1 MNCPKCGYTLHPDA
15 KLCIHCGAPV
25 DDEASRELD
34 EAMAA
39 AENLIHRF
47 DPAEYAAEVVD
58 TPEADAGDGAFDPHD
73 KARLVITRVPHDTDA
88 SPDPEGI
95 EPAGP
100 IELSVDATERGD
112 MPSPELELNAT
123 ERESFDAPDLEVQ
136 ASDKPDYDAPDL
148 TVEASGK
155 ADDQPKLTLDAPQA
169 AAFAFATAPEPEPE
183 PKSEPEPEPV
193 DDLVLVPTAIEVV
206 ESPKEAEKEP
216 PLTDQ
221 GYYGAPSD
229 SSVLGFGIAAAAL
242 ASSFYFSLLG
252 FIFGI
257 IGASK
262 AKKFYNQTG
271 ILTAKAKVGRILS
284 RVGLWLGLVLSIFFL
299 IYIVALVG
307 MVSNNWY

>member
-25 DDEASRELD
+25 NDDATRELD

-58 TPEADAGDGAFDPHD
+58 TPEGTADEGGAFDPHD

-100 IELSVDATERGD
+100 IELSVDATEGGD
-112 MPSPELELNAT
+112 MPEPELELNAT
-123 ERESFDAPDLEVQ
+123 EKESFETPDLELQ
-136 ASDKPDYDAPDL
+136 AAWKSASDAPDL
-148 TVEASGK
+148 TVETTEK
-155 ADDQPKLTLDAPQA
+155 ADDQPKLTMDAPQA
-169 AAFAFATAPEPEPE
+169 AAFAYATAPEPEPQ
-183 PKSEPEPEPV
+183 PEPEPEPV

-206 ESPKEAEKEP
+206 ETPKETEKEP
-216 PLTDQ
+216 PLTDP

-229 SSVLGFGIAAAAL
+229 GSVLGFGITAAVL

-252 FIFGI
+252 FIFGL
-257 IGASK
+257 IGAAK
-262 AKKFYNQTG
+262 AKKFYNLTG
-271 ILTAKAKVGRILS
+271 VLTPKAKVGRILS
-284 RVGLWLGLVLSIFFL
+284 RVGLWLGLALSVFLL
-299 IYIVALVG
+299 IYILIIVAA
-307 MVSNNWY
+307 VSQGRF